1 MIRDFGAIAL
11 CILTAYLVAIAA
23 SVDGI
28 FFSGIPIIL
37 LCAIVSFVTHWMIA
51 APSLI
56 TSSEKYF
63 DFTGMVATL
72 LVVLTAMFALLSSG
86 AEASIRSVFVASFV
100 SVWTLRL
107 GIFLYKRIVK
117 AGEDSRFRDIKKS
130 LPKFLMTW
138 TLSALWVFL
147 TTVNAITLI
156 ALNPLEPIG
165 IFFIMGALLWLLGF
179 GFEVIADRQKKY
191 FSEQPKNEGRFIT
204 QGLWSVS
211 RHPNYFGE
219 IILWA
224 GIAIISLP
232 FLSGWQFVTLVS
244 PVFVFLLLTR
254 ISGLPFLEDKAE
266 KKWGEDKDY
275 IEYKKRTPILVHF
288 LEKNI
293 NKFNFTWLLKP
304 LNTK

>member
-11 CILTAYLVAIAA
+11 CILLAYLVAIAA
-23 SVDGI
+23 SVDGV

-117 AGEDSRFRDIKKS
+117 AGEDIRFRDIKKS

-232 FLSGWQFVTLVS
+232 FLSGWQYVTLVS

-275 IEYKKRTPILVHF
+275 IEYKKRTPILVPFFGKKHQ
-288 LEKNI
+288 
-293 NKFNFTWLLKP
+293 
-304 LNTK
+304 

>member
-51 APSLI
+51 VPSLI

-86 AEASIRSVFVASFV
+86 AQVSIRSVFVASFV

-117 AGEDSRFRDIKKS
+117 AGEDIRFRDIKKS

-275 IEYKKRTPILVHF
+275 IEYKKRTPILVPF
-288 LEKNI
+288 FGKKNQ
-293 NKFNFTWLLKP
+293 
-304 LNTK
+304 

>member
-23 SVDGI
+23 SVDGV
-28 FFSGIPIIL
+28 FLSGIPIIL

-130 LPKFLMTW
+130 IPKFLMTW

-179 GFEVIADRQKKY
+179 GFEVIADRQKKH

-275 IEYKKRTPILVHF
+275 IEYKKRTPILVPFFGKKHQ
-288 LEKNI
+288 
-293 NKFNFTWLLKP
+293 
-304 LNTK
+304 

>member
-11 CILTAYLVAIAA
+11 CILTAYLVAVAA
-23 SVDGI
+23 SVDGV
-28 FFSGIPIIL
+28 FLFGIPIIL

-86 AEASIRSVFVASFV
+86 AQVSIRSVFVASFV

-117 AGEDSRFRDIKKS
+117 AGEDIRFRDIKKS

-165 IFFIMGALLWLLGF
+165 IFFILGALLWLLGF

-232 FLSGWQFVTLVS
+232 FLSGWQYVTLVS

-275 IEYKKRTPILVHF
+275 IEYKKRTPILVPF
-288 LEKNI
+288 FGKKNQ
-293 NKFNFTWLLKP
+293 
-304 LNTK
+304 

>member
-1 MIRDFGAIAL
+1 MIKDFGAIAL
-11 CILTAYLVAIAA
+11 CILTASIVAVAA
-23 SVDGI
+23 SVDGAI
-28 FFSGIPIIL
+28 FSGLPVIL
-37 LCAIVSFVTHWMIA
+37 LCAIISFATHWIIA
-51 APSLI
+51 VPSLI

-86 AEASIRSVFVASFV
+86 AQVSIRSVFVASFV

-117 AGEDSRFRDIKKS
+117 AGEDTRFRDIKKS

-179 GFEVIADRQKKY
+179 GFEVTADRQKKY

-232 FLSGWQFVTLVS
+232 FLSGWQYVTLVS

-275 IEYKKRTPILVHF
+275 IEYKKRTPILVPFFGKKHR
-288 LEKNI
+288 
-293 NKFNFTWLLKP
+293 
-304 LNTK
+304 

>member
-11 CILTAYLVAIAA
+11 CILLAYLVAIAA
-23 SVDGI
+23 SVDGV

-37 LCAIVSFVTHWMIA
+37 LCAIVSFLTHWMIA

-86 AEASIRSVFVASFV
+86 AQVSIRSVFVASFV

-117 AGEDSRFRDIKKS
+117 AGEDIRFRDIKKS

-179 GFEVIADRQKKY
+179 GFEVIADRQKKH

-275 IEYKKRTPILVHF
+275 IEYKKRTPILVPFFGKKHQ
-288 LEKNI
+288 
-293 NKFNFTWLLKP
+293 
-304 LNTK
+304 

>member
-11 CILTAYLVAIAA
+11 CIITAYLVAIAA
-23 SVDGI
+23 SVDGV

-37 LCAIVSFVTHWMIA
+37 LCAIVSFATHWTIA
-51 APSLI
+51 VPSLI

-72 LVVLTAMFALLSSG
+72 LVVLTSMFALLSSG

-107 GIFLYKRIVK
+107 GTFLYKRIVK
-117 AGEDSRFRDIKKS
+117 AGEDRRFRDIKKS

-165 IFFIMGALLWLLGF
+165 IFFVVGALLWLLGF

-275 IEYKKRTPILVHF
+275 IEYKKRTPILVPFFGKKHQ
-288 LEKNI
+288 
-293 NKFNFTWLLKP
+293 
-304 LNTK
+304 

>member
-11 CILTAYLVAIAA
+11 CILLAYLVAIAA
-23 SVDGI
+23 SVDGV

-37 LCAIVSFVTHWMIA
+37 LCAIVSFLTHWMIA

-86 AEASIRSVFVASFV
+86 AQVSIRSVFVASFV

-117 AGEDSRFRDIKKS
+117 AGEDIRFRDIKKS

-179 GFEVIADRQKKY
+179 GFEVIADRQKKH

-232 FLSGWQFVTLVS
+232 FLSGWQYVTLVS

-275 IEYKKRTPILVHF
+275 IEYKKRTPILVPFFGKKHQ
-288 LEKNI
+288 
-293 NKFNFTWLLKP
+293 
-304 LNTK
+304 

>member
-11 CILTAYLVAIAA
+11 CILLAYLVAIAA
-23 SVDGI
+23 SVDGV

-51 APSLI
+51 VPSLI

-86 AEASIRSVFVASFV
+86 AQVSIRSVFVASFV

-130 LPKFLMTW
+130 IPKFLMTW

-232 FLSGWQFVTLVS
+232 FLSGWQYVTLVS

-275 IEYKKRTPILVHF
+275 IEYKKRTPILVPF
-288 LEKNI
+288 FGKKNQ
-293 NKFNFTWLLKP
+293 
-304 LNTK
+304 

>member
-23 SVDGI
+23 SVDGV
-28 FFSGIPIIL
+28 FLSGIPIIL
-37 LCAIVSFVTHWMIA
+37 LCAVVSFVTHWMIA

-86 AEASIRSVFVASFV
+86 AQVSIRSVFVASFV

-117 AGEDSRFRDIKKS
+117 AGEDIRFRDIKKS

-275 IEYKKRTPILVHF
+275 IEYKKRTPILVPFFGKKHQ
-288 LEKNI
+288 
-293 NKFNFTWLLKP
+293 
-304 LNTK
+304 

>member
-1 MIRDFGAIAL
+1 MIKDLGAIAL
-11 CILTAYLVAIAA
+11 CILTAYVIAIAA
-23 SVDGI
+23 SVDGAI
-28 FFSGIPIIL
+28 IYGLPVIL
-37 LCAIVSFVTHWMIA
+37 LCAIVSFATHWIIA
-51 APSLI
+51 VPSLI

-63 DFTGMVATL
+63 DFTGMIATL
-72 LVVLTAMFALLSSG
+72 LVVSTAMFALMRLG
-86 AEASIRSVFVASFV
+86 EQASIRSVFVATFV

-117 AGEDSRFRDIKKS
+117 AGEDKRFRDIKKS

-147 TTVNAITLI
+147 TTVNAITII

-165 IFFIMGALLWLLGF
+165 VFFVVGTIFWFLGF
-179 GFEVIADRQKKY
+179 VFEVVADRQKKY
-191 FSEQPKNEGRFIT
+191 FSEQPENKDGFIT
-204 QGLWSVS
+204 HGLWSVS

-219 IILWA
+219 IILWT

-232 FLSGWQFVTLVS
+232 FLSGWQFLTLVS

-275 IEYKKRTPILVHF
+275 IEYKNKTPILVPF
-288 LEKNI
+288 FGK
-293 NKFNFTWLLKP
+293 KQ
-304 LNTK
+304 

>member
-11 CILTAYLVAIAA
+11 CILLAYLVAIAA
-23 SVDGI
+23 SVDGV

-37 LCAIVSFVTHWMIA
+37 LCAIVSFLTHWMIA

-117 AGEDSRFRDIKKS
+117 AGEDIRFRDIKKS

-179 GFEVIADRQKKY
+179 GFEVIADRQKKH

-275 IEYKKRTPILVHF
+275 IEYKKRTPILVPF
-288 LEKNI
+288 FGKKNQ
-293 NKFNFTWLLKP
+293 
-304 LNTK
+304 

>member
-1 MIRDFGAIAL
+1 MIRDFGAIVF
-11 CILTAYLVAIAA
+11 CILMAYLVAIAA
-23 SVDGI
+23 SVDGAI
-28 FFSGIPIIL
+28 FSGLPVIL
-37 LCAIVSFVTHWMIA
+37 LCAIVSFATHWIIA
-51 APSLI
+51 VPSLI

-72 LVVLTAMFALLSSG
+72 LLVLTSMFALLSSG
-86 AEASIRSVFVASFV
+86 AEASIRSVFVATFV

-117 AGEDSRFRDIKKS
+117 AGEDRRFRDIKKS

-156 ALNPLEPIG
+156 TLNPLEPIG
-165 IFFIMGALLWLLGF
+165 VFFVFGVLLWLLGF
-179 GFEVIADRQKKY
+179 GFEVIADRQKKH
-191 FSEQPKNEGRFIT
+191 FSEQPENKGRFIT
-204 QGLWSVS
+204 QGLWSIS

-219 IILWA
+219 IILWT

-244 PVFVFLLLTR
+244 PMFVFLLLTR
-254 ISGLPFLEDKAE
+254 ISGLPFLEEKAE
-266 KKWGEDKDY
+266 KKWGENKDY
-275 IEYKKRTPILVHF
+275 IEYKKRTPILVPF
-288 LEKNI
+288 FGK
-293 NKFNFTWLLKP
+293 KQQ
-304 LNTK
+304 

>member
-51 APSLI
+51 VPSLI

-130 LPKFLMTW
+130 IPKFLMTW

-179 GFEVIADRQKKY
+179 GFEVIADRQKKH

-275 IEYKKRTPILVHF
+275 IEYKKRTPILVPFFGKKHQ
-288 LEKNI
+288 
-293 NKFNFTWLLKP
+293 
-304 LNTK
+304 

>member
-11 CILTAYLVAIAA
+11 CILLAYLVAIAA
-23 SVDGI
+23 SVDGV

-37 LCAIVSFVTHWMIA
+37 LCAIVSFLTHWMIA

-86 AEASIRSVFVASFV
+86 AQVSIRSVFVASFV

-117 AGEDSRFRDIKKS
+117 AGEDIRFRDIKKS

-165 IFFIMGALLWLLGF
+165 IFFIIGALLWLLGF

-232 FLSGWQFVTLVS
+232 FLSGWQYVTLVS

-275 IEYKKRTPILVHF
+275 IEYKKRTPILVPFFGKKHQ
-288 LEKNI
+288 
-293 NKFNFTWLLKP
+293 
-304 LNTK
+304 

>member
-23 SVDGI
+23 SVDGV

-37 LCAIVSFVTHWMIA
+37 LCAIVSFLTHWMIA

-86 AEASIRSVFVASFV
+86 AQASIRSVFVASFV

-117 AGEDSRFRDIKKS
+117 AGEDIRFRDIKKS

-232 FLSGWQFVTLVS
+232 FLSGWQYVTLVS

-275 IEYKKRTPILVHF
+275 IEYKKRTPILVPFFGKKHQ
-288 LEKNI
+288 
-293 NKFNFTWLLKP
+293 
-304 LNTK
+304 

>member
-23 SVDGI
+23 SVDGV

-51 APSLI
+51 VPSLI

-130 LPKFLMTW
+130 IPKFLMTW

-275 IEYKKRTPILVHF
+275 IEYKKRTPILVPFFGKKHQ
-288 LEKNI
+288 
-293 NKFNFTWLLKP
+293 
-304 LNTK
+304 

>member
-11 CILTAYLVAIAA
+11 CILLAYLVAIAA
-23 SVDGI
+23 SVDGV

-37 LCAIVSFVTHWMIA
+37 LCAIVSFMTHWMIA

-86 AEASIRSVFVASFV
+86 AQVSIRSVFVASFV

-117 AGEDSRFRDIKKS
+117 AGEDIRFRDIKKS

-232 FLSGWQFVTLVS
+232 FLSGWQYVTLVS

-275 IEYKKRTPILVHF
+275 IEYKKRTPILVPFFGKKHQ
-288 LEKNI
+288 
-293 NKFNFTWLLKP
+293 
-304 LNTK
+304 

>member
-11 CILTAYLVAIAA
+11 CVITAYIVAIAA
-23 SVDGI
+23 SVDGAV
-28 FFSGIPIIL
+28 FFGLPAIL
-37 LCAIVSFVTHWMIA
+37 LCAIVSFATHWIIA
-51 APSLI
+51 VPSLI

-72 LVVLTAMFALLSSG
+72 LVVFVSIFALLSSG
-86 AEASIRSVFVASFV
+86 VEASIRSVFVAVFV

-117 AGEDSRFRDIKKS
+117 AGEDRRFRDIKKS
-130 LPKFLMTW
+130 PSKFLMTW

-156 ALNPLEPIG
+156 ALNPLGPVG
-165 IFFIMGALLWLLGF
+165 VFFVVGTLFWLLGF
-179 GFEVIADRQKKY
+179 GFEVIADRQKKH
-191 FSEQPKNEGRFIT
+191 FSEQPENKGRFIK
-204 QGLWSVS
+204 QGLWSLS

-219 IILWA
+219 IILWT
-224 GIAIISLP
+224 GIAIVSLP

-254 ISGLPFLEDKAE
+254 ISGLPFLEEKAE
-266 KKWGEDKDY
+266 KKWGEDNDY
-275 IEYKKRTPILVHF
+275 IEYKKRTPILVPF
-288 LEKNI
+288 FGK
-293 NKFNFTWLLKP
+293 KQ
-304 LNTK
+304 

>member
-1 MIRDFGAIAL
+1 MIRDFGAIVF
-11 CILTAYLVAIAA
+11 CILMAYLVAIAA
-23 SVDGI
+23 SVDGAI
-28 FFSGIPIIL
+28 FSGLPVIL
-37 LCAIVSFVTHWMIA
+37 LCAIVSFATHWIIA
-51 APSLI
+51 VPSLI

-72 LVVLTAMFALLSSG
+72 LLVLTSMFALLSSG
-86 AEASIRSVFVASFV
+86 AEASIRSVFVATFV

-117 AGEDSRFRDIKKS
+117 AGEDRRFRDIKKS

-165 IFFIMGALLWLLGF
+165 VFFVFGVLLWLLGF
-179 GFEVIADRQKKY
+179 GFEVIADRQKKH
-191 FSEQPKNEGRFIT
+191 FSEQPENKGRFIT
-204 QGLWSVS
+204 QGLWSIS

-219 IILWA
+219 IILWT

-254 ISGLPFLEDKAE
+254 ISGLPFLEEKAE
-266 KKWGEDKDY
+266 KKWGENKDY
-275 IEYKKRTPILVHF
+275 IEYKKRTPILVPF
-288 LEKNI
+288 FGK
-293 NKFNFTWLLKP
+293 KQQ
-304 LNTK
+304 

>member
-1 MIRDFGAIAL
+1 MIRDFGAITL
-11 CILTAYLVAIAA
+11 CILLAYLVAIAA
-23 SVDGI
+23 SVDGV

-37 LCAIVSFVTHWMIA
+37 LCAIVSFLTHWMIA

-117 AGEDSRFRDIKKS
+117 AGEDIRFRDIKKS

-165 IFFIMGALLWLLGF
+165 IFFIIGALLWLLGF

-232 FLSGWQFVTLVS
+232 FLSGWQYVTLVS

-275 IEYKKRTPILVHF
+275 IEYKKRTPILVPF
-288 LEKNI
+288 FGKKNQ
-293 NKFNFTWLLKP
+293 
-304 LNTK
+304 

>member
-23 SVDGI
+23 SVDGV
-28 FFSGIPIIL
+28 FLSGIPIIL
-37 LCAIVSFVTHWMIA
+37 LCAVVSFVTHWMIA

-117 AGEDSRFRDIKKS
+117 AGEDTRFRDIKKS

-232 FLSGWQFVTLVS
+232 FLSGWQYVTLVS

-275 IEYKKRTPILVHF
+275 IEYKKRTPILVPFFGKKHQ
-288 LEKNI
+288 
-293 NKFNFTWLLKP
+293 
-304 LNTK
+304 

>member
-11 CILTAYLVAIAA
+11 CILLAYLVAIAA
-23 SVDGI
+23 SVDGV
-28 FFSGIPIIL
+28 FLSGIPIIL

-117 AGEDSRFRDIKKS
+117 AGEDIRFRDIKKS

-165 IFFIMGALLWLLGF
+165 IFFIMGTLLWLLGF

-275 IEYKKRTPILVHF
+275 IEYKKRTPILVPFFGKKHQ
-288 LEKNI
+288 
-293 NKFNFTWLLKP
+293 
-304 LNTK
+304 

>member
-117 AGEDSRFRDIKKS
+117 AGEDIRFRDIKKS

-179 GFEVIADRQKKY
+179 GFEVIADRQKKH

-232 FLSGWQFVTLVS
+232 FLSGWQYVTLVS

-275 IEYKKRTPILVHF
+275 IEYKKRTPILVPFFGKKHQ
-288 LEKNI
+288 
-293 NKFNFTWLLKP
+293 
-304 LNTK
+304 

>member
-11 CILTAYLVAIAA
+11 CILLAYLVAIAA
-23 SVDGI
+23 SVDGV

-37 LCAIVSFVTHWMIA
+37 LCAIVSFLTHWMIA

-86 AEASIRSVFVASFV
+86 AQVSIRSVFVASFV

-130 LPKFLMTW
+130 IPKFLMTW

-275 IEYKKRTPILVHF
+275 IEYKKRTPILVPFFGKKHQ
-288 LEKNI
+288 
-293 NKFNFTWLLKP
+293 
-304 LNTK
+304 

>member
-1 MIRDFGAIAL
+1 
-11 CILTAYLVAIAA
+11 
-23 SVDGI
+23 
-28 FFSGIPIIL
+28 
-37 LCAIVSFVTHWMIA
+37 
-51 APSLI
+51 
-56 TSSEKYF
+56 
-63 DFTGMVATL
+63 
-72 LVVLTAMFALLSSG
+72 
-86 AEASIRSVFVASFV
+86 
-100 SVWTLRL
+100 
-107 GIFLYKRIVK
+107 VK

-130 LPKFLMTW
+130 IPKFLMTW

-179 GFEVIADRQKKY
+179 GFEVIADRQKKH

-275 IEYKKRTPILVHF
+275 IEYKKRTPILVPFFGKKHQ
-288 LEKNI
+288 
-293 NKFNFTWLLKP
+293 
-304 LNTK
+304 

>member
-11 CILTAYLVAIAA
+11 CILPAYLVAIAA
-23 SVDGI
+23 SVDGV
-28 FFSGIPIIL
+28 FLSGIPIIL

-117 AGEDSRFRDIKKS
+117 AGEDIRFRDIKKS

-275 IEYKKRTPILVHF
+275 IEYKKRTPILVPF
-288 LEKNI
+288 FGK
-293 NKFNFTWLLKP
+293 KQ
-304 LNTK
+304 

>member
-1 MIRDFGAIAL
+1 MIKDFGAIAL
-11 CILTAYLVAIAA
+11 CILTASIVAVAA
-23 SVDGI
+23 SVDGVI
-28 FFSGIPIIL
+28 FSGLPVIL
-37 LCAIVSFVTHWMIA
+37 LCAIVSFATHWIIA
-51 APSLI
+51 VPSLI

-72 LVVLTAMFALLSSG
+72 LIVLTSMFALLSTG
-86 AEASIRSVFVASFV
+86 AELSIRSVFVAAFV

-117 AGEDSRFRDIKKS
+117 AGEDRRFREIKKS

-156 ALNPLEPIG
+156 ALNPLEPVG
-165 IFFIMGALLWLLGF
+165 IFFVVGTLFWLLGF
-179 GFEVIADRQKKY
+179 GFEVIADRQKKH
-191 FSEQPKNEGRFIT
+191 FSEQPENKGRFIT

-219 IILWA
+219 IILWS
-224 GIAIISLP
+224 GIGIISLP
-232 FLSGWQFVTLVS
+232 FLSGWQFMTLVS

-275 IEYKKRTPILVHF
+275 IEYKKRTPILVPF
-288 LEKNI
+288 FGK
-293 NKFNFTWLLKP
+293 KQ
-304 LNTK
+304 